1 MPPRK
6 ASNSITQIRDKAR
19 LADFLTRQPALNAYP
34 LGDLDE
40 RYWPKTTWFA
50 LQAGGEIRE
59 ITLLYEG
66 MDPPILIGIPNHSS
80 GEMAE
85 LLNAIQSEL
94 PPRIYAH
101 LTMNLWDAMDQYVQ
115 ADKPEPHHIMEL
127 QDHEAHKTLD
137 SQAVFQLEPTHFDE
151 ALDLFDTAYPGHW
164 FRREML
170 GFGPY
175 CGYRDQQGKLL
186 AAGGVHVYS
195 EQYRVA
201 TIGNVVTHPD
211 ARGRGLATKIN
222 VWLLETLTAKVDTI
236 GLNVHAENAAAVRV
250 YEKLGFR
257 KIADY
262 YEMNLVRA

>member
-6 ASNSITQIRDKAR
+6 ANQTIAQIGDKVR
-19 LADFLTRQPALNAYP
+19 LAEFLTRQPALNAYP

-40 RYWPKTTWFA
+40 RYWPKTNWFA
-50 LQAGGEIRE
+50 LQNGNDISEFS
-59 ITLLYEG
+59 LLYAG
-66 MDPPILIGIPNHSS
+66 LDPPVLIGIPNRNSE
-80 GEMAE
+80 EMAT
-85 LLNAIQSEL
+85 LLKGIQSEL

-101 LTMNLWDAMDQYVQ
+101 LGPGLWQALDQYE
-115 ADKPEPHHIMEL
+115 AEDSREPHHIMEL
-127 QDHEAHKTLD
+127 QDRTAHRRFD
-137 SQAVFQLEPTHFDE
+137 SQGVFQLQQIHFDE
-151 ALDLFDTAYPGHW
+151 ALDLFNTAYPGHW

-175 CGYRDQQGKLL
+175 YGYRDQSEKLL

-211 ARGRGLATKIN
+211 ARGQGLATRIN
-222 VWLLETLTAKVDTI
+222 AWLVNSLTARVDTI
-236 GLNVHAENAAAVRV
+236 GLNVHAGNGAAIHV

-262 YEMNLVRA
+262 FEMNLVRV